1 MPATERKAATRWTVT
16 RESFERLLLE
26 LGSNP
31 GEAGA
36 RYEALRRRLIF
47 YFTRRG
53 LDFNE
58 DLADEVLDR
67 LTRRLAEGV
76 AIGSAEAFALGIA
89 RHVAQEQFNKSLQ
102 TEAASEVF
110 FDNIPAP
117 SATSDMEARIAGMER
132 CLQGLPKA
140 DAALL
145 ESYYL
150 GNREG
155 NLIRDRRSLAQTLGL
170 APAVIRQRVFFIRRR
185 LRKCM
190 ERHAEKSDR

>member
-1 MPATERKAATRWTVT
+1 MPATERKAPTRWTVT
-16 RESFERLLLE
+16 RESFARLLLK

-31 GEAGA
+31 GDAGA
-36 RYEALRRRLIF
+36 RYEALRKRLIF
-47 YFTRRG
+47 YFTRKG
-53 LDFNE
+53 LDFTE

-102 TEAASEVF
+102 TEGASGGF

-117 SATSDMEARIAGMER
+117 SATSDVEARIAGMER
-132 CLQGLPKA
+132 CLQGLPRD

-150 GNREG
+150 GNRDG
-155 NLIRDRRSLAQTLGL
+155 NLIRARRGLAQELGL

-190 ERHAEKSDR
+190 ERDAEKSDR